1 MNFHKYSQKFV
12 ILAALVWAVLA
23 FFRLIPLRY
32 IYVYFGAIVL
42 YLGIQNM
49 IILNL
54 AVRQNKLPEKIK
66 HYQER
71 FGEKNGVIFYAL
83 FSVLMFIIFG
93 IIIIISAY
101 SIAL

>member
-1 MNFHKYSQKFV
+1 MNFHKYSQKF
-12 ILAALVWAVLA
+12 ILLAVVVWAIIA
-23 FFRLIPLRY
+23 FLNLLPLRY

-54 AVRQNKLPEKIK
+54 SLKQDELPDKIK
-66 HYQER
+66 HFQEK
-71 FGEKNGVIFYAL
+71 FGDKNGIIFYAV

-93 IIIIISAY
+93 LIIIFSAFQ
-101 SIAL
+101 IAV